1 MPSFS
6 EEKESEDKGR
16 VGEREGLE
24 GEAETRMEIHKQTN
38 KLIN

>member
-24 GEAETRMEIHKQTN
+24 GEERGEDAIGM
-38 KLIN
+38 